1 MKRKLL
7 VIMYCALMV
16 LAVIGFKPFALDAA
30 TYTQW
35 IQDPDKTIAKY
46 KDKWSDRTI
55 VEKVQPEFSYQ
66 SGDEV
71 GTITIPRMNYY
82 EMPIYYGYDLV
93 NNNWQITTMGN
104 LGNWEFFGQNGRAAV
119 GAHNY
124 QLFSNLPDME
134 EGDLF
139 IIETEYDTFIYEVTG
154 HRVYDHLKDDWYQI
168 AYQDALPYSISL
180 MTCWPIEQGAEAT
193 EDTYIVYSKMVSG
206 AKYTADPA
214 K

>member
-82 EMPIYYGYDLV
+82 DESKPAG
-93 NNNWQITTMGN
+93 TKRPAT
-104 LGNWEFFGQNGRAAV
+104 GR
-119 GAHNY
+119 
-124 QLFSNLPDME
+124 
-134 EGDLF
+134 
-139 IIETEYDTFIYEVTG
+139 TG
-154 HRVYDHLKDDWYQI
+154 L
-168 AYQDALPYSISL
+168 
-180 MTCWPIEQGAEAT
+180 
-193 EDTYIVYSKMVSG
+193 
-206 AKYTADPA
+206 
-214 K
+214 